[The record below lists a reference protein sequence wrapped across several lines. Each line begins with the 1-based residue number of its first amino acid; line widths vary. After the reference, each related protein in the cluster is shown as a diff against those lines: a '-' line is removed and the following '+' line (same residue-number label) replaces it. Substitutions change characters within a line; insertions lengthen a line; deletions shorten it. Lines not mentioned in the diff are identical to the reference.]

1 MSRWI
6 RFIIA
11 IAVGLALALFYGW
24 VLSPVEYVDTAPI
37 TLRDDYQADYVLM
50 IAEIYQSEH
59 DLLLAEQRLTLLSS
73 LPAENTIQGAIDYAE
88 LQGYIPA
95 DIDLL
100 RRLYDVVQVTGPVPE
115 GTP

>member
-6 RFIIA
+6 RFIFA
-11 IAVGLALALFYGW
+11 IAVGLAFGLFYGW

-50 IAEIYQSEH
+50 VAEIYQSEH
-59 DLLLAEQRLTLLSS
+59 DLLQAEQRLTLLSS
-73 LPAENTIQGAIDYAE
+73 LPAENTIQKAIDYAQ
-88 LQGYIPA
+88 LQGYITA